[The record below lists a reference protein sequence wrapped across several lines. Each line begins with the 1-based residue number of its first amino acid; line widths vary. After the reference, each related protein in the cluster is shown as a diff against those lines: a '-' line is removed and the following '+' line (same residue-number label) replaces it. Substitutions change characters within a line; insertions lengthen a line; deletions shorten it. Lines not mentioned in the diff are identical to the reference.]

1 MNAAFAGFVFFL
13 LYFCFWAWM
22 IVECA
27 TFEKSLLTKIA
38 WLVFLVP
45 CGPIVGVV
53 YYLVRI
59 LPRVFGEEDEGI
71 KEAA

>member
-1 MNAAFAGFVFFL
+1 MAVPVFL
-13 LYFCFWAWM
+13 ILYLGFWAWM

-27 TFEKSLLTKIA
+27 AFEQGRFTKIA

-59 LPRVFGEEDEGI
+59 LPRVMH
-71 KEAA
+71 EAAGEKKAAA

>member
-1 MNAAFAGFVFFL
+1 MNTMSLVFLL
-13 LYFCFWAWM
+13 LYFGFWAWM

-27 TFEKSLLTKIA
+27 AFEKHQFTKIA

-45 CGPIVGVV
+45 CGPIVGWI

-59 LPRVFGEEDEGI
+59 LPRVIHEDAGQKQEG
-71 KEAA
+71 A

>member
-1 MNAAFAGFVFFL
+1 MNALFPILIL

-27 TFEKSLLTKIA
+27 AFEKGLFTKIA

-45 CGPIVGVV
+45 CGPVVGVV
-53 YYLVRI
+53 YYLVRV
-59 LPRVFGEEDEGI
+59 LPRVISEMSEER
-71 KEAA
+71 KESA

>member
-1 MNAAFAGFVFFL
+1 MNMAAPLFFV
-13 LYFCFWAWM
+13 LYFGFWAWM
-22 IVECA
+22 VVECA
-27 TFEKSLLTKIA
+27 AFEKGRFTKLA

-59 LPRVFGEEDEGI
+59 LPRVIHETADE
-71 KEAA
+71 KKAAA

>member
-1 MNAAFAGFVFFL
+1 MNTPSLLFL
-13 LYFCFWAWM
+13 LGYLGFWAWM

-27 TFEKSLLTKIA
+27 AFEKHPFTKIA

-45 CGPIVGVV
+45 CGPILGWF

-59 LPRVFGEEDEGI
+59 LPRVLR
-71 KEAA
+71 EAADEKKTAA

>member
-1 MNAAFAGFVFFL
+1 MNTSFLVLVL
-13 LYFCFWAWM
+13 LYFVFWAWM
-22 IVECA
+22 IVECSA
-27 TFEKSLLTKIA
+27 FEKNPFTKIA

-45 CGPIVGVV
+45 CGPIVGWI

-59 LPRVFGEEDEGI
+59 LPRVIHEAADQK

>member
-1 MNAAFAGFVFFL
+1 MNTTSLFL
-13 LYFCFWAWM
+13 LLLYLGFWAWM

-27 TFEKSLLTKIA
+27 AFEKRQFTKVA

-45 CGPIVGVV
+45 CGPIVGWI

-59 LPRVFGEEDEGI
+59 LPRVI
-71 KEAA
+71 HEASDRKVGVA